1 MSSLQRNGLIKL
13 IYKKGDKLLPN
24 NWRPIS
30 LLNTDLKKA
39 TSALAHKL
47 QKILPN
53 IINTDQAGYINGGF
67 IGHNIRLI
75 TDIINFFKIKNFT
88 GAILFLD
95 FKKAFDTVEW
105 PFM

>member
-1 MSSLQRNGLIKL
+1 MET
-13 IYKKGDKLLPN
+13 N
-24 NWRPIS
+24 NFP
-30 LLNTDLKKA
+30 NTDLKKA

-53 IINTDQAGYINGGF
+53 INNTDQAGYINGGF

-75 TDIINFFKIKNFT
+75 TDIINFFKIKNLT

-105 PFM
+105 PFMLKALEKF